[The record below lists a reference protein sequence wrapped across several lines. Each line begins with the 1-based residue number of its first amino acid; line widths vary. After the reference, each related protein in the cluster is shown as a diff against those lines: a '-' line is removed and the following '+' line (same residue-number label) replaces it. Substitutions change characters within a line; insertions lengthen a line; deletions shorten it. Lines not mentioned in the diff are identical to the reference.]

1 MQIKFGSASC
11 SIRYEHHNLQ
21 FQEAEC
27 FHKVRFK
34 DNMIIAELKRI
45 QSIIINVKI
54 PRPKNGEKYL
64 ESPK

>member
-34 DNMIIAELKRI
+34 DNMIIAELKEFK
-45 QSIIINVKI
+45 V
-54 PRPKNGEKYL
+54 L
-64 ESPK
+64 